1 MSKFASFLHKYNEYT
16 KKFLFWTDGRLVI
29 DNKRGVLVNKI
40 NKKKR
45 KHYDEDDDDFEYKH
59 ESGKLKKIPKIPKYP
74 KLS

>member
-45 KHYDEDDDDFEYKH
+45 KHYDEDDDDFEYKY
-59 ESGKLKKIPKIPKYP
+59 ESKRYSYKLLRLIFF
-74 KLS
+74 SHF